1 RPDFV
6 ERIRLHQLVTGSDD
20 AVVDFATVLHPDVRL
35 VVDTA
40 ERIDAAD
47 RSVALASGGT
57 VSYDHLIYAVGSN
70 AGPST
75 VPGVGEFAYSVTE
88 FEDAQRL
95 RRAVDA
101 RPCDAPITVV
111 GAGPTGL
118 EMAAELAEQGRT
130 VTLVGDAI
138 GPYLSEPGWR
148 AVAKR
153 FRRLGVRTV
162 EARVAEVRAD
172 AVLLADGRRLD
183 SAVTVW
189 TAGFAVP
196 DLAARSGLSTDA
208 IGRLRTD
215 ETLTSVDDDRIGAAG
230 DAAAPRGPPQRG
242 PRVVRRLRRA
252 GSGRAQRAEHRRDR
266 PVAHRRDP
274 DQRRR
279 RPHRGGRG
287 RRRTV
292 GAAAADELPGR
303 RPAGG
308 AGRRHRAEP
317 DRRGPAGPAGPGVR
331 RAVHQPGPRR
341 RHHPVGPPRRH
352 RDSGVPVRARRRL
365 GQGAGVP
372 GHHLGA
378 GAGGPQA
385 RRVSVAQGR
394 QAAGPAGARRDG
406 GVMTG
411 SGAPS
416 ARGDEHAERFT
427 HLRPL
432 LFTIAYEILGSATE
446 ADDVLQE
453 SYLRWAEVDLAAVR
467 DTKSYLAK
475 LVSRQALNAR
485 RAGARRREAYV
496 GPWLPEPL
504 LLEERDASADVVLAE
519 SVSMA
524 MMVVL
529 ESLTPDERAVFVLRE
544 VFGFEYGEIAT
555 TVGKSVTA
563 VRQIAH
569 R

>member
-1 RPDFV
+1 MTSNTGTSVSRVVVIGGGYAGVMAANRLRLDPSVDVTLINPRPDFV

-215 ETLTSVDDDRIGAAG
+215 ETLTSVDDDRIVAAG
-230 DAAAPRGPPQRG
+230 DAAAPSGQPLRMSCQAAGPLGAQAADTVLSRIAGDRLAPLDQAFAGQCISLGRDAG
-242 PRVVRRLRRA
+242 IIQLARRDDTAIPVFL
-252 GSGRAQRAEHRRDR
+252 SGRAAAWVKER
-266 PVAHRRDP
+266 VC
-274 DQRRR
+274 
-279 RPHRGGRG
+279 RGTIWALAREARKPGSYLWLKG
-287 RRRTV
+287 
-292 GAAAADELPGR
+292 GR
-303 RPAGG
+303 RPAQ
-308 AGRRHRAEP
+308 
-317 DRRGPAGPAGPGVR
+317 PALDEM
-331 RAVHQPGPRR
+331 AV
-341 RHHPVGPPRRH
+341 
-352 RDSGVPVRARRRL
+352 S
-365 GQGAGVP
+365 
-372 GHHLGA
+372 
-378 GAGGPQA
+378 
-385 RRVSVAQGR
+385 
-394 QAAGPAGARRDG
+394 
-406 GVMTG
+406 
-411 SGAPS
+411 
-416 ARGDEHAERFT
+416 
-427 HLRPL
+427 
-432 LFTIAYEILGSATE
+432 
-446 ADDVLQE
+446 
-453 SYLRWAEVDLAAVR
+453 
-467 DTKSYLAK
+467 
-475 LVSRQALNAR
+475 
-485 RAGARRREAYV
+485 
-496 GPWLPEPL
+496 
-504 LLEERDASADVVLAE
+504 
-519 SVSMA
+519 
-524 MMVVL
+524 
-529 ESLTPDERAVFVLRE
+529 
-544 VFGFEYGEIAT
+544 
-555 TVGKSVTA
+555 
-563 VRQIAH
+563 
-569 R
+569 